1 MEFDPAPV
9 IQPSAVNVDKFL
21 WPIGDLIIGGV
32 PLYMWLPIQSNLCIL
47 VTLRKWQRDHYIQAG
62 F

>member
-9 IQPSAVNVDKFL
+9 IRPSAVNTAKFL
-21 WPIGDLIIGGV
+21 WPIGDHIIGI
-32 PLYMWLPIQSNLCIL
+32 PLYMWLPIQSNLCIT
-47 VTLRKWQRDHYIQAG
+47 VTLRKWQGDHYIQAG